1 MGSLN
6 EFGWLAK
13 WMLHRITRHRNF
25 KRDPCGALAPC
36 FFLALRSEKVRLA
49 ACRLLRDD
57 RLIDYFIGFVC
68 FFE

>member
-1 MGSLN
+1 MGSRN
-6 EFGWLAK
+6 EFWWLANG
-13 WMLHRITRHRNF
+13 MLHRITRHRNF

-36 FFLALRSEKVRLA
+36 FFLAIRSEKVRQA
-49 ACRLLRDD
+49 QDD

>member
-36 FFLALRSEKVRLA
+36 FFLAIRSEKVRQA
-49 ACRLLRDD
+49 QDD
-57 RLIDYFIGFVC
+57 RLIVC
-68 FFE
+68 FIIFFTGDK